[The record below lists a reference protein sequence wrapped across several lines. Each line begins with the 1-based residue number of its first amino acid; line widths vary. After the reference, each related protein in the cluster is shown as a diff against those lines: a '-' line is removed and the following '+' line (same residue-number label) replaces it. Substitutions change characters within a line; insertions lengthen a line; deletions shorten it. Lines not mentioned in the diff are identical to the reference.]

1 MVQVVDMKDQG
12 TDADQVTDLVIHPMK
27 EQSLSSLHASGML
40 LHQQDSTILIEKR
53 ITVHLDRA
61 ALVLRRLPLVVPVLA
76 WGTAAET
83 VASQVQMEA
92 ARLVEKWC
100 LCMKMGKRELGM

>member
-1 MVQVVDMKDQG
+1 MRDQG
-12 TDADQVTDLVIHPMK
+12 TDADQVTGLVTHPMK
-27 EQSLSSLHASGML
+27 EQNLSSLHASGML

-53 ITVHLDRA
+53 ITVHLDQA
-61 ALVLRRLPLVVPVLA
+61 ALVLKRLRLMVPLLA

-83 VASQVQMEA
+83 VASQVQMGA

-100 LCMKMGKRELGM
+100 LYMKMEKKELGM